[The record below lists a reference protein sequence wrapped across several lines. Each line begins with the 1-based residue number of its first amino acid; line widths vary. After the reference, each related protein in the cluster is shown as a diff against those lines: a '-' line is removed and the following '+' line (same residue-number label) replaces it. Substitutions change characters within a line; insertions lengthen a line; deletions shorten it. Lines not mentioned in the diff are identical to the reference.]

1 MKKTL
6 KLLAAVTL
14 IALTTAA
21 CQKEQLSDNSAE
33 GTESVTFTV
42 QTEVGTKAVADG
54 DGSAAKIDQVLVAVY
69 MKDGDTFRL
78 YDEPTA
84 TYTASTKSA
93 TFSVNLIRKQTYQ
106 IVVWAQKTGA
116 YDCTD
121 GLKSI
126 VRSSAKA
133 SVCNDD
139 ELDAFYASHEYVQ
152 GSATAST
159 SIHAKR
165 PFAQLNLITKDLR
178 TGFEPSNV
186 TVTYV
191 SDTKFNALTGLSS
204 EPAATSVTYSATQ
217 PNYKAQGKTLDAAKN
232 TLVMN
237 YLFAPET
244 EQIVLPSVKMTA
256 KLTEVVDFEVS
267 NVPAKRNY
275 RTNII
280 GNLLTEQTDFN
291 ITVDPLWGDTDI
303 NQYIA
308 ATVDGKPY
316 TSIEA
321 AFANATNG
329 ETIIL
334 ANDVETAGITVPTG
348 ATTILNLAGK
358 TIKAAAP
365 QTRSANGEIA
375 LTVLGEL
382 TIIGEGTVNGGAGGD
397 NVAVYVGDGGKAII
411 NGGYFTVGA
420 DANGLGNSCIYT
432 VGGEVVINGGYFR
445 TEAAYRDFYYV
456 LNQNNGN
463 PGTIQVTGGKF
474 ENYNPTRGDDNLLG
488 TFVASGYTSTKIS
501 DNPVVY
507 EVGPVPG
514 YMGAVLPEAPVVSGN
529 VMTVNTE
536 NAQYALD
543 GAYGSIDGMT
553 IHFSAGTYPQL
564 IFGRPN
570 KYPGSHTIYRHGN
583 FSNDPMSYEEFV
595 AYKSQSTWTE
605 GCMYERII
613 SNVTFTAE
621 NGAVLTGMSYNAGAH
636 IYGSSAESPA
646 YDYVLD
652 KGTPTVGSC
661 YYHKLVASNIVYEG
675 ITFQKVAAYKPL
687 DISSS
692 SPDSVIDGVKV
703 LNCHFIGTSKEG
715 NDNQAIRFYTENQS
729 SAAGTEGKVVRNLVV
744 KKTTIDN
751 FFQGIYTNGAYGV
764 TVDEC
769 QISNTG
775 HNAIAL
781 QTNTKP
787 AVPAINLGQVKILS
801 NRFENIGDRIIRI
814 GNVAAGSSFTIT
826 GNEATNSGDGA
837 GQVLKAG
844 TLAAEGITYDI
855 HSNKWGEGKTVYNP
869 EFRDQ

>member
-1 MKKTL
+1 MRKTFNFFAAAAL
-6 KLLAAVTL
+6 VAFAAV
-14 IALTTAA
+14 A
-21 CQKEQLSDNSAE
+21 CQKEQLSDSSAE

-42 QTEVGTKAVADG
+42 QTEVGTKAVADE
-54 DGSAAKIDQVLVAVY
+54 DGLAAKIDQVLVAVY

-78 YDEPTA
+78 YDEPVA
-84 TYTASTKSA
+84 TYTASNKQA

-106 IVVWAQKTGA
+106 IVVWAQKEGA
-116 YDCTD
+116 YVCTE
-121 GLKSI
+121 GLQSI

-204 EPAATSVTYSATQ
+204 EPAATAVTYSATQ

-237 YLFAPET
+237 YLFGPET

-275 RTNII
+275 RTNVI
-280 GNLLTEQTDFN
+280 GNLLTEQTDFT
-291 ITVDPLWGDTDI
+291 ITVVPEW
-303 NQYIA
+303 
-308 ATVDGKPY
+308 
-316 TSIEA
+316 
-321 AFANATNG
+321 
-329 ETIIL
+329 ET
-334 ANDVETAGITVPTG
+334 P
-348 ATTILNLAGK
+348 
-358 TIKAAAP
+358 
-365 QTRSANGEIA
+365 
-375 LTVLGEL
+375 EL
-382 TIIGEGTVNGGAGGD
+382 
-397 NVAVYVGDGGKAII
+397 
-411 NGGYFTVGA
+411 
-420 DANGLGNSCIYT
+420 
-432 VGGEVVINGGYFR
+432 
-445 TEAAYRDFYYV
+445 
-456 LNQNNGN
+456 
-463 PGTIQVTGGKF
+463 
-474 ENYNPTRGDDNLLG
+474 
-488 TFVASGYTSTKIS
+488 
-501 DNPVVY
+501 
-507 EVGPVPG
+507 VGPVPG

-553 IHFSAGTYPQL
+553 IKFSAGTYPQL

-570 KYPGSHTIYRHGN
+570 KYPGSNTIYRHGN
-583 FSNDPMSYEEFV
+583 FGNAPMSYEDFV
-595 AYKSQSTWTE
+595 AYKSQSGCTE

-636 IYGSSAESPA
+636 IYGSAESPV

-652 KGTPTVGSC
+652 KGTLTVGSC

-675 ITFQKVAAYKPL
+675 ITFQKVADYRPL

-692 SPDSVIDGVKV
+692 SAISVIDGVTV
-703 LNCHFIGTSKEG
+703 SHCNFIGTGTASAVG
-715 NDNQAIRFYTENQS
+715 QAIRFYTENQS
-729 SAAGTEGKVVRNLVV
+729 GAAGTEGKVVRNLVV
-744 KKTTIDN
+744 KNTTIDN
-751 FFQGIYTNGAYGV
+751 FYQGIYTNGAYGV
-764 TVDEC
+764 TVEGC
-769 QISNTG
+769 TISNTG

-781 QTNTKP
+781 QSISA
-787 AVPAINLGQVKILS
+787 AVNLGQVKILS
-801 NRFENIGDRIIRI
+801 NIFTNIGDRIIRL
-814 GNVAAGSSFTIT
+814 GNVAAGSSFSIISNT
-826 GNEATNSGDGA
+826 ATNSGTRSGE
-837 GQVLKAG
+837 VLKAE
-844 TLAAEGITYDI
+844 TLATEGITYDI
-855 HSNKWGEGKTVYNP
+855 HNNNWGEGKRVAN
-869 EFRDQ
+869 EQFEDAN

>member
-6 KLLAAVTL
+6 NFFAAAALVAFAAV
-14 IALTTAA
+14 A
-21 CQKEQLSDNSAE
+21 CQKEQLSDSSAE

-42 QTEVGTKAVADG
+42 QTEVGTKAVADE
-54 DGSAAKIDQVLVAVY
+54 DGLAAKIDQVLVAVY

-78 YDEPTA
+78 YDEPVA
-84 TYTASTKSA
+84 TYTASNKQA

-106 IVVWAQKTGA
+106 IVVWAQKEGA
-116 YDCTD
+116 YVCTE
-121 GLKSI
+121 GLQSI

-178 TGFEPSNV
+178 RYFEPSNV

-204 EPAATSVTYSATQ
+204 EPAATAVTYTATQ

-275 RTNII
+275 RTNVI
-280 GNLLTEQTDFN
+280 GNLLTEQTDFT
-291 ITVDPLWGDTDI
+291 ITVVPEW
-303 NQYIA
+303 
-308 ATVDGKPY
+308 
-316 TSIEA
+316 
-321 AFANATNG
+321 
-329 ETIIL
+329 ET
-334 ANDVETAGITVPTG
+334 P
-348 ATTILNLAGK
+348 
-358 TIKAAAP
+358 
-365 QTRSANGEIA
+365 
-375 LTVLGEL
+375 EL
-382 TIIGEGTVNGGAGGD
+382 
-397 NVAVYVGDGGKAII
+397 
-411 NGGYFTVGA
+411 
-420 DANGLGNSCIYT
+420 
-432 VGGEVVINGGYFR
+432 
-445 TEAAYRDFYYV
+445 
-456 LNQNNGN
+456 
-463 PGTIQVTGGKF
+463 
-474 ENYNPTRGDDNLLG
+474 
-488 TFVASGYTSTKIS
+488 
-501 DNPVVY
+501 
-507 EVGPVPG
+507 VGPVPG

-553 IHFSAGTYPQL
+553 IKFSAGTYPQL

-570 KYPGSHTIYRHGN
+570 KYPRSNTIYRHGN
-583 FSNDPMSYEEFV
+583 FGNAPMSYEDFV
-595 AYKSQSTWTE
+595 AYKSQSGCTE

-636 IYGSSAESPA
+636 IYGSAESPV

-675 ITFQKVAAYKPL
+675 ITFQKVADYRPL

-692 SPDSVIDGVKV
+692 SAISVIDGVTV
-703 LNCHFIGTSKEG
+703 SHCNFIGTGTASTVG
-715 NDNQAIRFYTENQS
+715 QAIRFYTENQS
-729 SAAGTEGKVVRNLVV
+729 GAAGTESKVVRNLVV
-744 KKTTIDN
+744 KNTTIDN
-751 FFQGIYTNGAYGV
+751 FYQGIYTNGAYGV
-764 TVDEC
+764 TVEGC
-769 QISNTG
+769 TISNTG

-781 QTNTKP
+781 QSISA
-787 AVPAINLGQVKILS
+787 AVNLGQVKILS
-801 NRFENIGDRIIRI
+801 NTFTNIGDRIIRI
-814 GNVAAGSSFTIT
+814 GNVAAGSSFSIS
-826 GNEATNSGDGA
+826 GNVATNSGDAHGE
-837 GQVLKAG
+837 VLKAE
-844 TLAAEGITYDI
+844 TLASGLSYDI
-855 HSNKWGEGKTVYNP
+855 HENNWGEGKTVVNP
-869 EFRDQ
+869 EFRDQPAN

>member
-1 MKKTL
+1 MNKIL
-6 KLLAAVTL
+6 KLLAAATL

-33 GTESVTFTV
+33 GAESVTFTV
-42 QTEVGTKAVADG
+42 QTEVGTKAVADE
-54 DGSAAKIDQVLVAVY
+54 DGLAAKIDQVLVAVY

-78 YDEPTA
+78 YDEPVA
-84 TYTASTKSA
+84 TYTASNKQA

-106 IVVWAQKTGA
+106 IVVWAQKEGA
-116 YDCTD
+116 YVCTE
-121 GLKSI
+121 GLQSI

-204 EPAATSVTYSATQ
+204 EPAATAVTYSATQ

-275 RTNII
+275 RTNVI
-280 GNLLTEQTDFN
+280 GNLLTEQTDFT
-291 ITVDPLWGDTDI
+291 ITVVPEW
-303 NQYIA
+303 
-308 ATVDGKPY
+308 
-316 TSIEA
+316 
-321 AFANATNG
+321 
-329 ETIIL
+329 ET
-334 ANDVETAGITVPTG
+334 P
-348 ATTILNLAGK
+348 
-358 TIKAAAP
+358 
-365 QTRSANGEIA
+365 
-375 LTVLGEL
+375 EL
-382 TIIGEGTVNGGAGGD
+382 
-397 NVAVYVGDGGKAII
+397 
-411 NGGYFTVGA
+411 
-420 DANGLGNSCIYT
+420 
-432 VGGEVVINGGYFR
+432 
-445 TEAAYRDFYYV
+445 
-456 LNQNNGN
+456 
-463 PGTIQVTGGKF
+463 
-474 ENYNPTRGDDNLLG
+474 
-488 TFVASGYTSTKIS
+488 
-501 DNPVVY
+501 
-507 EVGPVPG
+507 VGPVPG

-553 IHFSAGTYPQL
+553 IKFSAGTYPQL

-583 FSNDPMSYEEFV
+583 FDNAPMSYEDFV
-595 AYKSQSTWTE
+595 AYKSQSTWIE

-613 SNVTFTAE
+613 RNVTFTAE
-621 NGAVLTGMSYNAGAH
+621 SGAVLTGMSYNAGAH
-636 IYGSSAESPA
+636 IYGSAESPV

-675 ITFQKVAAYKPL
+675 ITFQKVADYRPL

-692 SPDSVIDGVKV
+692 SAISVIDGVTV
-703 LNCHFIGTSKEG
+703 SHCNFIGTGTASTVG
-715 NDNQAIRFYTENQS
+715 QAIRFYTENQS
-729 SAAGTEGKVVRNLVV
+729 GAAGTEGKVVRNLVV
-744 KKTTIDN
+744 KNTTIDN
-751 FFQGIYTNGAYGV
+751 FHQGIYTNGAYGV
-764 TVDEC
+764 TVEGC
-769 QISNTG
+769 TISNTG

-781 QTNTKP
+781 QSISA
-787 AVPAINLGQVKILS
+787 AVNLGQVKILS
-801 NRFENIGDRIIRI
+801 NTFTNIGDRIIRL
-814 GNVAAGSSFTIT
+814 GNVAAGSSFSIS
-826 GNEATNSGDGA
+826 GNVATNSGDAHGE
-837 GQVLKAG
+837 VLKAG
-844 TLAAEGITYDI
+844 TLASGLSYDI
-855 HSNKWGEGKTVYNP
+855 HENNWGEGKTVVNP
-869 EFRDQ
+869 EFRDQPAN

>member
-6 KLLAAVTL
+6 KLLAAATL

-21 CQKEQLSDNSAE
+21 CQKEQLSDSSAE

-42 QTEVGTKAVADG
+42 QTEVGTKAVADE
-54 DGSAAKIDQVLVAVY
+54 DGLAAKIDQVLVAVY

-78 YDEPTA
+78 YDEPVA
-84 TYTASTKSA
+84 TYTASNKQA

-106 IVVWAQKTGA
+106 IVVWAQKSGA
-116 YDCTD
+116 YVCTE
-121 GLKSI
+121 GLQSI
-126 VRSSAKA
+126 VRSSAKT

-152 GSATAST
+152 GSPSAST
-159 SIHAKR
+159 SIQAKR

-178 TGFEPSNV
+178 TRFEPSNV

-204 EPAATSVTYSATQ
+204 EPAATAVTYSATQ

-275 RTNII
+275 RTNVI
-280 GNLLTEQTDFN
+280 GNLLTEQTDFT
-291 ITVDPLWGDTDI
+291 ITVVPEW
-303 NQYIA
+303 
-308 ATVDGKPY
+308 
-316 TSIEA
+316 
-321 AFANATNG
+321 
-329 ETIIL
+329 ET
-334 ANDVETAGITVPTG
+334 P
-348 ATTILNLAGK
+348 
-358 TIKAAAP
+358 
-365 QTRSANGEIA
+365 
-375 LTVLGEL
+375 EL
-382 TIIGEGTVNGGAGGD
+382 
-397 NVAVYVGDGGKAII
+397 
-411 NGGYFTVGA
+411 
-420 DANGLGNSCIYT
+420 
-432 VGGEVVINGGYFR
+432 
-445 TEAAYRDFYYV
+445 
-456 LNQNNGN
+456 
-463 PGTIQVTGGKF
+463 
-474 ENYNPTRGDDNLLG
+474 
-488 TFVASGYTSTKIS
+488 
-501 DNPVVY
+501 
-507 EVGPVPG
+507 VGPVPG
-514 YMGAVLPEAPVVSGN
+514 YRGAVLPEAPVVSGN

-553 IHFSAGTYPQL
+553 IKFSAGTYPQL

-570 KYPGSHTIYRHGN
+570 KYLGSHTIYRHGN
-583 FSNDPMSYEEFV
+583 FGNAPMSYEDFV
-595 AYKSQSTWTE
+595 AYKSQSGWTE

-636 IYGSSAESPA
+636 IYGSAESPV

-652 KGTPTVGSC
+652 KGTLTVGSC

-675 ITFQKVAAYKPL
+675 ITFQKVADYRPL

-692 SPDSVIDGVKV
+692 SAISVIDGVTV
-703 LNCHFIGTSKEG
+703 SHCNFIGTGIASTVG
-715 NDNQAIRFYTENQS
+715 QAIRFYTENQS
-729 SAAGTEGKVVRNLVV
+729 GAAGTEGKVVRNLVV
-744 KKTTIDN
+744 KNTTIDN
-751 FFQGIYTNGAYGV
+751 FYQGIYTNGAYGV
-764 TVDEC
+764 TVEEC
-769 QISNTG
+769 HISNTG

-781 QTNTKP
+781 QSISA
-787 AVPAINLGQVKILS
+787 AVNLGQVKILS
-801 NRFENIGDRIIRI
+801 NSFTNIGDRIIRL

-826 GNEATNSGDGA
+826 GNVATNSGDGA

-844 TLAAEGITYDI
+844 TLAAEGITYVI
-855 HSNKWGEGKTVYNP
+855 HNNNWGDNKTVCNP
-869 EFRDQ
+869 EFSDQ

>member
-6 KLLAAVTL
+6 KFFAAVAL
-14 IALTTAA
+14 VAIAAVA
-21 CQKEQLSDNSAE
+21 CQKEQLSDSSAE

-54 DGSAAKIDQVLVAVY
+54 DGMAAKIDQVLVAVY
-69 MKDGDTFRL
+69 MKDGASFRL
-78 YDEPTA
+78 YDEPSA
-84 TYTASTKSA
+84 VYASDTKTA

-106 IVVWAQKTGA
+106 IVVWAQKSGA

-126 VRSSAKA
+126 VRSSEKA

-152 GSATAST
+152 GSASAST
-159 SIHAKR
+159 SIVAKR

-178 TGFEPSNV
+178 TGFEPSDV

-204 EPAATSVTYSATQ
+204 VPATTAVTYTSTQ
-217 PNYKAQGKTLDAAKN
+217 PNYKAQGKTLNAAQN

-244 EQIVLPSVKMTA
+244 EQIILPSVKMTA

-267 NVPAKRNY
+267 NVPVKRNY
-275 RTNII
+275 RTNVI
-280 GNLLTEQTDFN
+280 GNLLSEQTGF
-291 ITVDPLWGDTDI
+291 
-303 NQYIA
+303 
-308 ATVDGKPY
+308 
-316 TSIEA
+316 
-321 AFANATNG
+321 
-329 ETIIL
+329 
-334 ANDVETAGITVPTG
+334 
-348 ATTILNLAGK
+348 
-358 TIKAAAP
+358 
-365 QTRSANGEIA
+365 
-375 LTVLGEL
+375 
-382 TIIGEGTVNGGAGGD
+382 
-397 NVAVYVGDGGKAII
+397 
-411 NGGYFTVGA
+411 
-420 DANGLGNSCIYT
+420 
-432 VGGEVVINGGYFR
+432 
-445 TEAAYRDFYYV
+445 
-456 LNQNNGN
+456 
-463 PGTIQVTGGKF
+463 TIQVVPGWETP
-474 ENYNPTRGDDNLLG
+474 EL
-488 TFVASGYTSTKIS
+488 A
-501 DNPVVY
+501 
-507 EVGPVPG
+507 GPVPG
-514 YMGAVLPEAPVVSGN
+514 YMGAVLPAAPVVSGN

-543 GAYGSIDGMT
+543 GAYGSIDGKT
-553 IHFSAGTYPQL
+553 INFSAGTYPQL

-570 KYPGSHTIYRHGN
+570 KYPGSNTRYRHGN
-583 FSNDPMSYEEFV
+583 FGNAPMSYEDFV

-675 ITFQKVAAYKPL
+675 ITFQKVAAYGPL

-692 SPDSVIDGVKV
+692 SDISVIDGVTV
-703 LNCHFIGTSKEG
+703 SNCKFIGTGTASTVG
-715 NDNQAIRFYTENQS
+715 QAIRFYTENQS
-729 SAAGTEGKVVRNLVV
+729 GAAGTEGKVVRNLVV
-744 KKTTIDN
+744 KNTTIDN
-751 FFQGIYTNGAYGV
+751 FYQGIYTNGAYGV
-764 TVDEC
+764 TVEGC
-769 QISNTG
+769 TISNTG

-781 QTNTKP
+781 QSISA
-787 AVPAINLGQVKILS
+787 AVNLGQVKILS
-801 NRFENIGDRIIRI
+801 NTFTNIGDRIIRI

-826 GNEATNSGDGA
+826 DNVATDSGDDH

-844 TLAAEGITYDI
+844 TLATEGITYDI
-855 HSNKWGEGKTVYNP
+855 HSNDWGEGKTVATT
-869 EFRDQ
+869 EFVDAY

>member
-6 KLLAAVTL
+6 KLLAAATL

-42 QTEVGTKAVADG
+42 QTEVGTKAVADE
-54 DGSAAKIDQVLVAVY
+54 DGLAAKIDQVLVAVY

-78 YDEPTA
+78 YDEPVA
-84 TYTASTKSA
+84 TYTASNKQA

-106 IVVWAQKTGA
+106 IVVWAQKAGA
-116 YDCTD
+116 YVCTE
-121 GLKSI
+121 GLQSI
-126 VRSSAKA
+126 VRSSAKT

-152 GSATAST
+152 GSPSAST
-159 SIHAKR
+159 SIQAKR

-178 TGFEPSNV
+178 TDFEPSNV

-204 EPAATSVTYSATQ
+204 EPAATAVTYSATQ

-275 RTNII
+275 RTNVI
-280 GNLLTEQTDFN
+280 GNLLTEQTDFT
-291 ITVDPLWGDTDI
+291 ITVVPEW
-303 NQYIA
+303 
-308 ATVDGKPY
+308 
-316 TSIEA
+316 
-321 AFANATNG
+321 
-329 ETIIL
+329 ET
-334 ANDVETAGITVPTG
+334 P
-348 ATTILNLAGK
+348 
-358 TIKAAAP
+358 
-365 QTRSANGEIA
+365 
-375 LTVLGEL
+375 EL
-382 TIIGEGTVNGGAGGD
+382 
-397 NVAVYVGDGGKAII
+397 
-411 NGGYFTVGA
+411 
-420 DANGLGNSCIYT
+420 
-432 VGGEVVINGGYFR
+432 
-445 TEAAYRDFYYV
+445 
-456 LNQNNGN
+456 
-463 PGTIQVTGGKF
+463 
-474 ENYNPTRGDDNLLG
+474 
-488 TFVASGYTSTKIS
+488 
-501 DNPVVY
+501 
-507 EVGPVPG
+507 VGPVPG
-514 YMGAVLPEAPVVSGN
+514 YMGAVLPEAPVVSGKI
-529 VMTVNTE
+529 MTVNTE

-553 IHFSAGTYPQL
+553 IKFSAGTYPQL

-583 FSNDPMSYEEFV
+583 FDNAPMSYEDFV

-613 SNVTFTAE
+613 RNVTFTAE
-621 NGAVLTGMSYNAGAH
+621 SGAVLTGMSYNAGAH
-636 IYGSSAESPA
+636 IYGSAESPV

-675 ITFQKVAAYKPL
+675 ITFQKVAAYGPL

-692 SPDSVIDGVKV
+692 SAISVIDGVTV
-703 LNCHFIGTSKEG
+703 SHCNFIGTGTASTVG
-715 NDNQAIRFYTENQS
+715 QAIRFYTENQS
-729 SAAGTEGKVVRNLVV
+729 GATGTEGKVVRNLVV
-744 KKTTIDN
+744 KNTTIDN
-751 FFQGIYTNGAYGV
+751 FHQGIYTNGAYGV
-764 TVDEC
+764 TVEGC
-769 QISNTG
+769 TISNTG

-781 QTNTKP
+781 QSISA
-787 AVPAINLGQVKILS
+787 AVNLGQVKILS
-801 NRFENIGDRIIRI
+801 NTFTNIGDRIIRI
-814 GNVAAGSSFTIT
+814 GNVAAGSSFSIS
-826 GNEATNSGDGA
+826 GNVATNSGDAHGE
-837 GQVLKAG
+837 VLKAE
-844 TLAAEGITYDI
+844 TLASGLSYDI
-855 HSNKWGEGKTVYNP
+855 HENNWGEGKTVVNP
-869 EFRDQ
+869 EFRDQPAN